1 MTTKKIILPKVD
13 PKKKPIAK
21 KKKKKSNAGAPP
33 KMRATFKRMP

>member
-1 MTTKKIILPKVD
+1 MTTKEIILPKVD

-33 KMRATFKRMP
+33 KMTAK

>member
-1 MTTKKIILPKVD
+1 MPNPSKAVV
-13 PKKKPIAK
+13 KKPIAK